1 MSRIFLSH
9 SSRDSRQ
16 AIAVKRWLSQREP
29 AVENEIFL
37 DLDPRT
43 GIRPGERWKQALQKA
58 NSRCEAVLCLLSARW
73 AASHECLTEFRYA
86 ETLNKAILCARLEP
100 VPDSGI
106 TREWQRCDL
115 FGAGPTTE
123 IALDDG
129 GEPVVFTTDGLQ
141 RLLDGIRALG
151 IGAQYFPWPPPQEP
165 DRAPYRGWAP
175 LEEADAAV
183 FFGRDA
189 QLVRGM
195 DALRGMRAS
204 GVQSL
209 LVILGPSGAGK
220 SSFLRAGLLPRLR
233 RDDHSFLP
241 LGIVRPE
248 RAVLT
253 GEHGLARAIHRLRT
267 DLGLD
272 RPLLGEIK
280 DACLASDVE
289 RLQGWLDQAR
299 QAARDRLPGSAAGTP
314 PPSLILPLDQA
325 EELFSADAGPQ
336 SPRFLELLAA
346 LLARNTA
353 TTPAL
358 IVAATIRADRYEPLQ
373 TAPQLAGVQ
382 AIVFDDL
389 KPMPPAQF
397 KEVITGPAERATTA
411 GRPLTI
417 EPALVDRLLADSA
430 QGADTLPLLALTLE
444 HLYCD
449 FGACGNLT
457 LAQYQAMGGMPRIVQ
472 TEIDALLDTDP
483 VKRAAQLDI
492 LHTAFIPWLATINPD
507 NDQPMRRL
515 ARWSDL
521 PADSRPLIDAL
532 VEKRLLVKD
541 IRDGQVVVEVAL
553 ESLLRQWNELEGWLD
568 TERQDLKNADT
579 LERAAADW
587 ENNDR
592 HDAWLLQD
600 TRLADAETLA
610 RKPGFRDRLEPTRD
624 FLLASRTRENNRIH
638 TEKQRQ
644 EAELRAAKALAATE
658 SRAKQEAQT
667 HAAVL
672 RKRTHVLR
680 GVLAVTLVIALVAVV
695 GWVIA
700 RSVSIDAQRRFLD
713 ATGLRLETE
722 AQGMLEGTQPG
733 GDIRAFQELLAAQ
746 SLTNTPDPRSLY
758 AAVAKRANTVKV
770 IAVPRISIGTA
781 LALSADGSR
790 MASLS
795 SDTGRVEIRD
805 ADSGKAIGE
814 PLTGAQ
820 RRLQRVTISRDGKLI
835 AAGGVDGE
843 VLVWDA
849 QAGQLMGHV
858 APSNSRNVT
867 ALQFS
872 PDGHHL
878 ASGDAAG
885 IIRIWDPATGRSIG
899 EPLTVEPLPD
909 QPPGVAQVAFS
920 HDGQLLAAGVSDNS
934 VRLWNAD
941 TRQPIAPPLT
951 VSLPPGHQPNVPSL
965 VFSPVG
971 HRLVSAHGGG
981 FIALWD
987 ADAGRPIGQPVNAD
1001 RIAVAGLAFSPD
1013 GRHIVS
1019 GGEDG
1024 TLRLWNGDTI
1034 QPVGQPLRGHT
1045 AQVAGVAFSVDGSR
1059 ISTAGLD
1066 GTIRWWNADEVRPLI
1081 ALSDLRGTVFSS
1093 DRTRI
1098 AIFGPGGTVDVR
1110 NAATGAPMSPPLTGH
1125 KGAFSGVF
1133 SPDGHRMATVDDDE
1147 ALRLWNA
1154 DTGERTL
1161 RVDTGHDAVN
1171 GVAFSPDGQRVA
1183 TSGSDGIRIWDARQ
1197 GQLVT
1202 HMKEAFPVFAIT
1214 FSPDGKR
1221 IVASVGRTVRQ
1232 LDARTGDQ
1240 ISDLSGHNSVSYDIV
1255 FSPDR
1260 RRIATIGQDGTV
1272 RLWNAEDGKPL
1283 RTLPG
1288 HQKQV
1293 TSVAFSPDGHRLVSG
1308 DGSGTFRLWNP
1319 ETGEP
1324 TGAVVGAHDDVLI
1337 GLSFSPDG
1345 QRVVSA
1351 SYDDT
1356 VRVWPAHATPADL
1369 CHKLAANMSRKQWRN
1384 WVSPKIDYIKA
1395 CPELPLAPDDGAR

>member
-16 AIAVKRWLSQREP
+16 AIAVKRWLSRQEP
-29 AVENEIFL
+29 ALENEIFL
-37 DLDPRT
+37 DLDPHT

-58 NSRCEAVLCLLSARW
+58 NSRCEAVLCLLSAHW
-73 AASHECLTEFRYA
+73 AASHECVTEFRYA
-86 ETLNKAILCARLEP
+86 ETLNKAVVCARLEP
-100 VPDSGI
+100 VPDSGV
-106 TREWQRCDL
+106 TGEWQRCDL

-129 GEPVVFTTDGLQ
+129 GEPVVFATEGLQ

-189 QLVRGM
+189 QIVRGM
-195 DALRGMRAS
+195 DELRGMRAS
-204 GVQSL
+204 GVRSL

-233 RDDHSFLP
+233 RDDHTFLP
-241 LGIVRPE
+241 LDIVRPE

-253 GEHGLARAIHRLRT
+253 GERGLAHAIHRLRT
-267 DLGLD
+267 ELGLD

-280 DACLASDVE
+280 GACLASDVE
-289 RLQGWLDQAR
+289 RLQCWLNQVR
-299 QAARDRLPGSAAGTP
+299 QAARDRLPDSAAGGP
-314 PPSLILPLDQA
+314 PPTLVLPLDQA

-336 SPRFLELLAA
+336 CPRFLEVLAA
-346 LLARNTA
+346 LLRRNTA
-353 TTPAL
+353 SAPGL
-358 IVAATIRADRYEPLQ
+358 LVVATIRADRYEPLQ
-373 TAPQLAGVQ
+373 TAPQLAEVQ

-389 KPMPPAQF
+389 KPLPPAQF
-397 KEVITGPAERATTA
+397 KEVITGPAARATSA

-430 QGADTLPLLALTLE
+430 QGADTLPLLALTLQ

-449 FGACGNLT
+449 FGDCGELT
-457 LAQYQAMGGMPRIVQ
+457 LAQYQTMGGMPQIVQ

-483 VKRAAQLDI
+483 EERAAQLDI
-492 LHTAFIPWLATINPD
+492 LHSAFIPWLATINPD

-521 PADSRPLIDAL
+521 PAGSRPLIDAL

-587 ENNDR
+587 QNNDR
-592 HDAWLLQD
+592 RDAWLLEN
-600 TRLADAETLA
+600 TRLADAETLSG
-610 RKPGFRDRLEPTRD
+610 KPGFRDRLEPTRD
-624 FLLASRTRENNRIH
+624 FLLASRARENNRID
-638 TEKQRQ
+638 TEKQRH
-644 EAELRAAKALAATE
+644 EAELRAAKALAAAE

-672 RKRTHVLR
+672 RKRSHVLR

-695 GWVIA
+695 GWMNA
-700 RSVSIDAQRRFLD
+700 RSARIDAQHRLRE
-713 ATGLRLETE
+713 ATRLKLEAE
-722 AQGMLEGTQPG
+722 AQGMLEGTHPG

-746 SLTNTPDPRSLY
+746 LLTATPDPRPLY
-758 AAVAKRANTVKV
+758 AAVVKRANTVKL
-770 IAVPRISIGTA
+770 IEIPRISSGTP

-790 MASLS
+790 MASIDR
-795 SDTGRVEIRD
+795 DTGKVEVWD

-814 PLTGAQ
+814 PHASAETILSSVA
-820 RRLQRVTISRDGKLI
+820 ISRDGKLI
-835 AAGGVDGE
+835 AAGGIDGA

-849 QAGQLMGHV
+849 QTGQLMGHSK
-858 APSNSRNVT
+858 PSDSGNVT
-867 ALQFS
+867 ALQFD
-872 PDGHHL
+872 PDGDRL
-878 ASGDAAG
+878 ASGGADG
-885 IIRIWDPATGRSIG
+885 IIRIWDPATGQAVG
-899 EPLTVEPLPD
+899 EPLTIEPLPD
-909 QPPGVAQVAFS
+909 QPLRVEQVAFS
-920 HDGQLLAAGVSDNS
+920 HDGQRLAAGASDNS
-934 VRLWNAD
+934 VRLWNTD
-941 TRQPIAPPLT
+941 TRQPIAQPLT
-951 VSLPPGHQPNVPSL
+951 IPLPPGHVPDVTSL

-987 ADAGRPIGQPVNAD
+987 ADAGQPIGQPVNAD
-1001 RIAVAGLAFSPD
+1001 RIAVDSLAFSPD
-1013 GRHIVS
+1013 GHHIIS

-1045 AQVAGVAFSVDGSR
+1045 AQVFGVAFNADGSR
-1059 ISTAGLD
+1059 ISSAGWD
-1066 GTIRWWNADEVRPLI
+1066 GTIRWWNADRVRPLI

-1098 AIFGPGGTVDVR
+1098 AIFGANGTVHLRD
-1110 NAATGAPMSPPLTGH
+1110 AATGVPISQPLTGH
-1125 KGAFSGVF
+1125 KGAFGGVF
-1133 SPDGHRMATVDDDE
+1133 SRDGHRMATVDEDGV
-1147 ALRLWNA
+1147 LRLWNA
-1154 DTGERTL
+1154 DTGQQTL
-1161 RVDTGHDAVN
+1161 HVDTGHDDAK
-1171 GVAFSPDGQRVA
+1171 GISFSPDGQRVA
-1183 TSGSDGIRIWDARQ
+1183 TSDSDGMIRIWDSQA
-1197 GQLVT
+1197 GQLVM
-1202 HMKEAFPVFAIT
+1202 HMDKGSSVYTIT
-1214 FSPDGKR
+1214 FSPDGER
-1221 IVASVGRTVRQ
+1221 IVAAIGSSVLQ
-1232 LDARTGDQ
+1232 LDARTGDR
-1240 ISDLSGHNSVSYDIV
+1240 IGDPLSGHNSISYDIA
-1255 FSPDR
+1255 FSPDG

-1272 RLWNAEDGKPL
+1272 RLWNAEDGKHIT
-1283 RTLPG
+1283 TLAG

-1293 TSVAFSPDGHRLVSG
+1293 TSVAFSPDGHWLVSG
-1308 DGSGTFRLWNP
+1308 DGSGTFRLWNI
-1319 ETGEP
+1319 ENGELA
-1324 TGAVVGAHDDVLI
+1324 GAVGAHDDVLI
-1337 GLSFSPDG
+1337 GLSFSRDG
-1345 QRVVSA
+1345 QRIVSS

-1356 VRVWPAHATPADL
+1356 VRVWPAHATSADL
-1369 CHKLAANMSRKQWRN
+1369 CSKLAVNMSHKQWHD
-1384 WVSPKIDYIKA
+1384 WVSPKIDYIRA
-1395 CPELPLAPDDGAR
+1395 CDELDVPTGR